1 MENLNWFQDKPKE
14 NFQNY
19 DLRWIF
25 FLKMVNELTI
35 FLGTLSLKKAG
46 SHEAEFI
53 LKIQ

>member
-1 MENLNWFQDKPKE
+1 MIYIEK
-14 NFQNY
+14 
-19 DLRWIF
+19 F
-25 FLKMVNELTI
+25 FLKMVDELTI